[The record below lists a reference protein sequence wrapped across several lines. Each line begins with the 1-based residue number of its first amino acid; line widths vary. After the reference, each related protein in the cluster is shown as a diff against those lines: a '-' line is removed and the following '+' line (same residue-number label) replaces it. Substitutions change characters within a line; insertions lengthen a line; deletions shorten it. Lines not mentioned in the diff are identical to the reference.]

1 MNKVLLVEGEVDDA
15 FFDSLFRKL
24 EEGEG
29 IEVRVGRGVPEIF
42 KCLKALVRT
51 GFRQVGIALDM
62 DDKDEEYVYR
72 RVFDVL
78 SNEFGTD
85 CLEKISS
92 NEMNVKGT
100 SLVVLPMGIREE
112 PFLQEFG
119 VKKHEVED
127 YVMKI
132 LKEDD
137 NLVKVL
143 TNDKFD
149 SNALIECLRKARDS
163 LKPKCIELISSKQ
176 LIDLVQAIIGFRAS
190 PATFVKGVVSNSSS
204 EILDNVT
211 EDLMRNLRNR

>member
-1 MNKVLLVEGEVDDA
+1 MNKVLLVEGDVDDA

-24 EEGEG
+24 EKGEG
-29 IEVRVGRGVPEIF
+29 VEVRVGGGVPEIF

-62 DDKDEEYVYR
+62 NDKDEEYVYR

-92 NEMNVKGT
+92 NKMNVKGT
-100 SLVVLPMGIREE
+100 SLIVLPLGIKEE
-112 PFLQEFG
+112 PLLQEFG

-132 LKEDD
+132 LKEDN
-137 NLVKVL
+137 NLIKTL
-143 TNDKFD
+143 SNDKFD
-149 SNALIECLRKARDS
+149 SNALIDCLRKARDS

-176 LIDLVQAIIGFRAS
+176 LIDLIQAIIGFRAS
-190 PATFVKGVVSNSSS
+190 PATFAKGVVSNSNSK
-204 EILDNVT
+204 ILENVT
-211 EDLMRNLRNR
+211 EDLMHDLRNW